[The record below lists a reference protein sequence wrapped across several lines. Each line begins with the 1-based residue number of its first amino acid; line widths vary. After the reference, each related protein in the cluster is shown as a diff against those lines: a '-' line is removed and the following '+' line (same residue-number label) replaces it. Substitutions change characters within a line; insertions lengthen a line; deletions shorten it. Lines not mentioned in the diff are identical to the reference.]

1 VKLFCDEIL
10 GGLGRWLLA
19 AGYNNSA
26 PQEMAEQVPPAFA
39 RRRGPSAHGPV
50 PWGPAAPMPRM
61 RSALL

>member
-26 PQEMAEQVPPAFA
+26 PQEMAEQVPPASRAAVGLQPTGLSRGGQLRRCPECA
-39 RRRGPSAHGPV
+39 R
-50 PWGPAAPMPRM
+50 
-61 RSALL
+61 LY